1 MKDYILHLENSADV
15 WENSTPV
22 GNGSMGLSVFG
33 RTDSE
38 LFVLNE
44 ETVWD
49 QLKEMKPAGDFKEKV
64 AYIRSLFLAG
74 KNFEAADWAEKNLE
88 DDFNII
94 ASFEVAGRVCI
105 DFDNKSKAKN
115 YSRDLCLNTGIA
127 TVKYTKSGVETV
139 EECFASYEE
148 KILAAKFAFSA
159 PSSFTLGYE
168 RDFIKSYMT
177 ENDTLTVCCGTA
189 HGTHSFAVGIK
200 AVTDGALTAQDGKLR
215 IENAT
220 EAVFYISIVTDN
232 IAESYVEKCNAV
244 LAGAPDYEALK
255 KAHTES
261 FSEIMCRSDVR
272 FDSDDALEA
281 MPVSARLERLKKN
294 PEAQDFS
301 LLSLYWQFGKY
312 LLVSSSRPGSLPANL
327 QGVWGE
333 RMQNPWNADYHTNI
347 NLQMNYWQAEQANIA
362 ECTHALFDYMNTNLL
377 VGGRKAAMDYYGCKG
392 TVTHHL
398 SDIYGFN
405 GPADGVWGLWPMGGA
420 WLAFHMWEHYLYS
433 QDVAFLK
440 DTAYEYI
447 KACVEFFLD
456 YMVEDDCGRLL
467 TGPSASPE
475 NDYIGADG
483 KEVCMCMSPTMDVE
497 IVSGLLKFYIET
509 EKLLGIDEATAQK
522 AAEALE
528 KMPPI
533 QVGKYGQLM
542 EWLEDYE
549 EAEPG
554 HRHISHAFG
563 IYPADLITR
572 NTPELYK
579 AIRVTIDRRLANG
592 GGHTGWSR
600 AWLINLF
607 ARLRDAE
614 ATYDHIRLLFTRS
627 TLPNLYDTHPPFQID
642 GNFGGAAG
650 IGEMLVQSHEGFI
663 SLLPATSKKLSGG
676 FTALRAR
683 GNVEVS
689 AEFEWGKVKTF
700 ELVSKAD
707 KCVKVEIE
715 NAAEVVCGGVKAE
728 RENGLFVL
736 SLKAGEKLACS
747 VMY

>member
-1 MKDYILHLENSADV
+1 MKDYVLHLENSADV
-15 WENSTPV
+15 WENSTPL
-22 GNGSMGLSVFG
+22 GNGSMGLSIFG

-44 ETVWD
+44 ETVWN
-49 QLKEMKPAGDFKEKV
+49 QSTETKPAGDFKEKID
-64 AYIRSLFLAG
+64 YIRSLFLAG
-74 KNFEAADWAEKNLE
+74 KNFEAAKWAEDNLE
-88 DDFNII
+88 DYFNVI
-94 ASFEVAGRVCI
+94 ASFEVAGRINI

-115 YSRDLCLNTGIA
+115 YSRDLCLNNGIA
-127 TVKYTKSGVETV
+127 TVKYTKKDVETV

-148 KILAAKFAFSA
+148 KLFAAKFCFSA
-159 PSSFTLGYE
+159 PSSFTLSFE
-168 RDFIKSYMT
+168 RDFVKSYMT
-177 ENDTLTVCCGTA
+177 ENDTLTVCCSTA
-189 HGTHSFAVGIK
+189 NGTHGFAVGTRV
-200 AVTDGALTAQDGKLR
+200 VTDGELSTHDGKLR
-215 IENAT
+215 VENAN
-220 EAVFYISIVTDN
+220 EAVIYISIVTDN
-232 IAESYVEKCNAV
+232 IAENYIEICNQKLAAAPSY
-244 LAGAPDYEALK
+244 DDMK

-261 FSEIMCRSDVR
+261 FSSIMCRSDVS
-272 FDSDDALEA
+272 FDGDEELEKL
-281 MPVSARLERLKKN
+281 PVSARLERLKKN
-294 PEAQDFS
+294 KSAQDYS
-301 LLSLYWQFGKY
+301 LMSLYWQFGKY
-312 LLVSSSRPGSLPANL
+312 LLVSSSRPGTLPANL

-347 NLQMNYWQAEQANIA
+347 NLQMNYWQAEQANIS
-362 ECTHALFDYMNTNLL
+362 ECTSALFDYMNTNLL
-377 VGGRKAAMDYYGCKG
+377 VGGRKAAQDYYGCKG

-420 WLAFHMWEHYLYS
+420 WLAFHMWEHFLYTNDLDYL
-433 QDVAFLK
+433 K
-440 DTAYEYI
+440 NTAYEYI

-456 YMVEDDCGRLL
+456 YMVEDDKGRLL

-483 KEVCMCMSPTMDVE
+483 NPVCMCMSPTMDVE
-497 IVSGLLKFYIET
+497 IVSGLLKFYIKT
-509 EKLLGIDEATAQK
+509 EKLLGIDEATASK
-522 AAEALE
+522 AAEALG
-528 KMPPI
+528 KMPAI
-533 QVGKYGQLM
+533 QVGKHGQLM

-572 NTPELYK
+572 NTPELYD

-607 ARLRDAE
+607 ARLRDGEGAYE
-614 ATYDHIRLLFTRS
+614 HIRLLFTRS

-650 IGEMLVQSHEGFI
+650 IGEMLMQSHEGFI
-663 SLLPATSKKLSGG
+663 SLLPATSSLLSGSFNG
-676 FTALRAR
+676 LKAR

-689 AEFEWGKVKTF
+689 ASFTNGKVNAFK
-700 ELVSKAD
+700 LVSAED
-707 KCVKVEIE
+707 KCIKLEIE
-715 NAAEVVCGGVKAE
+715 NAAAVVCGGKEYKAV
-728 RENGLFVL
+728 NGLFEL
-736 SLKAGEKLACS
+736 DAKAGESLNCT

>member
-22 GNGSMGLSVFG
+22 GNGSMGLSIFG

-44 ETVWD
+44 ESVWD
-49 QLKEMKPAGDFKEKV
+49 EKTDMKPAGNFKDKIEH
-64 AYIRSLFLAG
+64 IRSLFLAG
-74 KNFEAADWAEKNLE
+74 KNFEAAKWAEDNLE
-88 DDFNII
+88 NDFNFI
-94 ASFEVAGRVCI
+94 ASYEVAGRVYI
-105 DFDNKSKAKN
+105 DFDNKTKAKN
-115 YSRDLCLNTGIA
+115 YSRDLCLNNGIA
-127 TVKYTKSGVETV
+127 TVKYSKKDVETV

-148 KILAAKFAFSA
+148 KLIAAKFSFSS
-159 PSSFTLGYE
+159 PSSFTLRFE
-168 RDFIKSYMT
+168 RDLVKSYMT
-177 ENDTLTVCCGTA
+177 ENNTLTVVCGTA
-189 HGTHSFAVGIK
+189 NGTHGFAVGTK
-200 AVTDGALTAQDGKLR
+200 VVTDGVLTSDDGKLR
-215 IENAT
+215 IESAN
-220 EAVFYISIVTDN
+220 EAVIYISIVTDN
-232 IAESYVEKCNAV
+232 IADNYIDLCNTK
-244 LAGAPDYEALK
+244 LACAPGYDELK
-255 KAHTES
+255 KAHIES
-261 FSEIMCRSDVR
+261 FSAIMTRSDIS
-272 FDSDDALEA
+272 FAGDEKLES
-281 MPVSARLERLKKN
+281 MPVSARLERLKKDKK
-294 PEAQDFS
+294 ATDFS
-301 LLSLYWQFGKY
+301 LMSLYWQFGKY
-312 LLVSSSRPGSLPANL
+312 LLVSSSRPGTLPANL

-347 NLQMNYWQAEQANIA
+347 NLQMNYWQAEQANIS
-362 ECTHALFDYMNTNLL
+362 ECTTALFDYMNTNLL
-377 VGGRKAAMDYYGCKG
+377 IGGRKAAADYYGCKG

-420 WLAFHMWEHYLYS
+420 WLAFHMWEHYLYT
-433 QDVAFLK
+433 QDTSYLR

-456 YMVEDDCGRLL
+456 YMVEDEKGRLL

-483 KEVCMCMSPTMDVE
+483 KPVCMCMSPTMDVE
-497 IVSGLLKFYIET
+497 IVSGLLKFYVET
-509 EKLLGIDEATAQK
+509 ENLLGIDGETAAK
-522 AAEALE
+522 AAEALG

-533 QVGKYGQLM
+533 QVGKHGQLM

-572 NTPELYK
+572 ATPDLYK

-607 ARLRDAE
+607 ARLRDGE
-614 ATYDHIRLLFTRS
+614 ATYDNIRLLFTRS

-663 SLLPATSKKLSGG
+663 SLLPATSKLLSGSFNG
-676 FTALRAR
+676 LKAR

-689 AEFEWGKVKTF
+689 AEFECGKVKSF
-700 ELVSKAD
+700 ELVCAD
-707 KCVKVEIE
+707 DKRIGVEIE
-715 NAAEVVCGGVKAE
+715 NAAAVSCGGKDYAAVD
-728 RENGLFVL
+728 GLFMLDV
-736 SLKAGEKLACS
+736 KAGEKLSFA

>member
-1 MKDYILHLENSADV
+1 MKNYVLHLENSADV

-22 GNGSMGLSVFG
+22 GNGSMGLSIFG

-49 QLKEMKPAGDFKEKV
+49 EKTDMKPAGDFKDKIEH
-64 AYIRSLFLAG
+64 IRSLFLEG
-74 KNFEAADWAEKNLE
+74 KNFEAAKWAEDNLE
-88 DDFNII
+88 NDFNVIS
-94 ASFEVAGRVCI
+94 SFEVAGKVHI

-115 YSRDLCLNTGIA
+115 YSRDLCLNNGVA
-127 TVKYTKSGVETV
+127 TVRYTKKDVETV

-148 KILAAKFAFSA
+148 KLIASKFTFSA
-159 PSSFTLGYE
+159 PSSFTLSFE
-168 RDFIKSYMT
+168 RELVKSYMT
-177 ENDTLTVCCGTA
+177 EDNTLTVCCGTA
-189 HGTHSFAVGIK
+189 SGTHGFAVGIK
-200 AVTDGALTAQDGKLR
+200 VITDGEFSADDGKLR
-215 IENAT
+215 VESAN
-220 EAVFYISIVTDN
+220 EAVIYISIVTDN
-232 IAESYVEKCNAV
+232 IAENYIDVCNAK
-244 LAGAPDYEALK
+244 LADAPDYDTLK
-255 KAHTES
+255 AAHIKS
-261 FSEIMCRSDVR
+261 FSAVMNRSDISFVG
-272 FDSDDALEA
+272 DEDLES
-281 MPVSARLERLKKN
+281 MPVSERLERLKKN
-294 PEAQDFS
+294 KKATDFG
-301 LLSLYWQFGKY
+301 LMSLYWQFGKY
-312 LLVSSSRPGSLPANL
+312 LLVSSSRPGTLPANL

-347 NLQMNYWQAEQANIA
+347 NLQMNYWQAEQANIS
-362 ECTHALFDYMNTNLL
+362 ECTQALFDYMNTNLL
-377 VGGRKAAMDYYGCKG
+377 VGGRKAAQDYYGCKG

-405 GPADGVWGLWPMGGA
+405 APADGVWGLWPMGGA
-420 WLAFHMWEHYLYS
+420 WLAFHMWEHYLYT
-433 QDVAFLK
+433 QDIAYLK

-456 YMVEDDCGRLL
+456 YMVEDKNGRLL

-483 KEVCMCMSPTMDVE
+483 KPVCMCMSPTMDVE

-509 EKLLGIDEATAQK
+509 EKLLGIDCQTAAK
-522 AAEALE
+522 AEEALG

-533 QVGKYGQLM
+533 QVGKHGQLM
-542 EWLEDYE
+542 EWLEDYK

-572 NTPELYK
+572 ATPDLYK

-607 ARLRDAE
+607 ARLRDGE
-614 ATYDHIRLLFTRS
+614 ATYEHIRLLFTRS

-663 SLLPATSKKLSGG
+663 SLLPATSKLLSGSFSG
-676 FTALRAR
+676 LKAR

-689 AEFEWGKVKTF
+689 AEFECGRVNSF
-700 ELVSKAD
+700 ELVAADD
-707 KCVKVEIE
+707 KCIGIEIE
-715 NAAEVVCGGVKAE
+715 NAATVSCGGKDYKAD
-728 RENGLFVL
+728 GGIFMIDA
-736 SLKAGEKLACS
+736 KAGEKLTCT

>member
-1 MKDYILHLENSADV
+1 MKNYVLHLENSADV

-38 LFVLNE
+38 LLVLNE

-49 QLKEMKPAGDFKEKV
+49 ERSEMKPAGDFKEKID
-64 AYIRSLFLAG
+64 YIRSLFLEG
-74 KNFEAADWAEKNLE
+74 KNFEAAKWAEDNLE
-88 DDFNII
+88 NYFNYV
-94 ASFEVAGRVCI
+94 ASFEVAGKVRI

-115 YSRDLCLNTGIA
+115 YSRDLCLNNGVA
-127 TVKYTKSGVETV
+127 TVKYTKGGVETV

-148 KILAAKFAFSA
+148 KLIASKFTFSA
-159 PSSFTLGYE
+159 PSSFTLSFE
-168 RDFIKSYMT
+168 RDLIKSYAVDG
-177 ENDTLTVCCGTA
+177 DTLTVCCGTA
-189 HGTHSFAVGIK
+189 NGSHGFAVGIK
-200 AVTDGALTAQDGKLR
+200 VVTDGVLTSDDGKLR
-215 IENAT
+215 VENAN
-220 EAVFYISIVTDN
+220 EAVIYINIVTDN
-232 IAESYVEKCNAV
+232 IADNYIELCNAK
-244 LAGAPDYEALK
+244 LEATPDYNNLRK
-255 KAHTES
+255 VHTES
-261 FSEIMCRSDVR
+261 FSSIMCRSDVS
-272 FDSDDALEA
+272 FDGDEELEKL
-281 MPVSARLERLKKN
+281 PVSKRLERLKKDKK
-294 PEAQDFS
+294 ATDFG
-301 LLSLYWQFGKY
+301 LMSLYWQFGKY
-312 LLVSSSRPGSLPANL
+312 LLVSSSRPGTLPANL

-347 NLQMNYWQAEQANIA
+347 NLQMNYWQAEQANIS
-362 ECTHALFDYMNTNLL
+362 ECTAALFDYMNTNLL
-377 VGGRKAAMDYYGCKG
+377 VGGRKAAQDYYGCKG

-420 WLAFHMWEHYLYS
+420 WLAFHMWEHFLYTNDLDYL
-433 QDVAFLK
+433 K
-440 DTAYEYI
+440 NTAYEYI

-456 YMVEDDCGRLL
+456 YMVEDDKGRLL

-483 KEVCMCMSPTMDVE
+483 KPVCMCMSPTMDVE

-509 EKLLGIDEATAQK
+509 ERLLGIDKETAAK
-522 AAEALE
+522 ASEALG
-528 KMPPI
+528 KMPAI
-533 QVGKYGQLM
+533 QVGKHGQLM

-572 NTPELYK
+572 NTPDLYN

-607 ARLRDAE
+607 ARLRDGE
-614 ATYDHIRLLFTRS
+614 GTYEHIRLLFTRS
-627 TLPNLYDTHPPFQID
+627 TLPNLYDTHPPFQIG

-663 SLLPATSKKLSGG
+663 SLLPATSSRLSGSFSG
-676 FTALRAR
+676 LKAR
-683 GNVEVS
+683 GNIEIS
-689 AEFEWGKVKTF
+689 ASFGGGKVNTF
-700 ELVSKAD
+700 ELVSAEE
-707 KCVKVEIE
+707 KCVKIEIE
-715 NAAEVVCGGVKAE
+715 NAAAVVCGGKEYKAV
-728 RENGLFVL
+728 NGLFEL
-736 SLKAGEKLACS
+736 EAKAGESLNCT

>member
-1 MKDYILHLENSADV
+1 MKDYVLHLENSADV

-22 GNGSMGLSVFG
+22 GNGSMGLSIFG
-33 RTDSE
+33 RIDSE

-49 QLKEMKPAGDFKEKV
+49 EKTDMKPAGDFKDKIDH
-64 AYIRSLFLAG
+64 IRSLFLEG
-74 KNFEAADWAEKNLE
+74 KNFEAAKWAEDNLE
-88 DDFNII
+88 NEFNVI
-94 ASFEVAGRVCI
+94 ASFEVAGRVYI

-115 YSRDLCLNTGIA
+115 YSRDLCLNNGIA
-127 TVKYTKSGVETV
+127 TVKYTKKDVETV

-148 KILAAKFAFSA
+148 KLIASKFTFSA
-159 PSSFTLGYE
+159 PSSFTLRFE
-168 RDFIKSYMT
+168 RDFVKSYMT
-177 ENDTLTVCCGTA
+177 EDNTLTVRCGTA
-189 HGTHSFAVGIK
+189 NGTHAFAVGIK
-200 AVTDGALTAQDGKLR
+200 VVTDGEVSADDGKLR
-215 IENAT
+215 VESAN
-220 EAVFYISIVTDN
+220 EAVIYISIVTDN
-232 IAESYVEKCNAV
+232 IAENYIDVCNAK
-244 LAGAPDYEALK
+244 LAAAPDYEALK
-255 KAHTES
+255 KAHIES
-261 FSEIMCRSDVR
+261 FSAIMTRSDIS
-272 FDSDDALEA
+272 FKGDEALES
-281 MPVSARLERLKKN
+281 MPVSARLERLKKDKK
-294 PEAQDFS
+294 ATDFG
-301 LLSLYWQFGKY
+301 LMSLYWQFGKY
-312 LLVSSSRPGSLPANL
+312 LLVSSSRPGTLPANL

-347 NLQMNYWQAEQANIA
+347 NLQMNYWQAEQANIS
-362 ECTHALFDYMNTNLL
+362 ECTQALFDYMNTNLL
-377 VGGRKAAMDYYGCKG
+377 VGGRKAAQDYYGCKG

-405 GPADGVWGLWPMGGA
+405 APADGVWGLWPMGGA
-420 WLAFHMWEHYLYS
+420 WLAFHMWEHYLYT
-433 QDVAFLK
+433 QDLTYLK

-456 YMVEDDCGRLL
+456 YMVEDSQGRLL

-483 KEVCMCMSPTMDVE
+483 KPVCMCMSPTMDVE

-509 EKLLGIDEATAQK
+509 EKLLGIDCETAAK
-522 AAEALE
+522 AAEALG

-533 QVGKYGQLM
+533 QIGKHGQLM
-542 EWLEDYE
+542 EWLEDYK

-572 NTPELYK
+572 ATPDLYK

-607 ARLRDAE
+607 ARLRDGE
-614 ATYDHIRLLFTRS
+614 ATYEHIRLLFTRS

-650 IGEMLVQSHEGFI
+650 MGEMLVQSHEGFI
-663 SLLPATSKKLSGG
+663 SLLPATSKLLSGRFSG
-676 FTALRAR
+676 LKAR
-683 GNVEVS
+683 GNVEIS
-689 AEFEWGKVKTF
+689 AEFECGKVNSF
-700 ELVSKAD
+700 ELISADD
-707 KCVKVEIE
+707 KCIGVEIE
-715 NAAEVVCGGVKAE
+715 NAATVSCGGKEYKAD
-728 RENGLFVL
+728 GGIFMLDV
-736 SLKAGEKLACS
+736 KAGEKLTCT

>member
-1 MKDYILHLENSADV
+1 MKNYVLHLENSADV

-22 GNGSMGLSVFG
+22 GNGSMGLSIFG
-33 RTDSE
+33 KTDRE

-49 QLKEMKPAGDFKEKV
+49 EKAEMKPAGDFKDKLEH
-64 AYIRSLFLAG
+64 IRSLFLAG
-74 KNFEAADWAEKNLE
+74 KNFEAAKWAEDNLE
-88 DDFNII
+88 NDFNFI
-94 ASFEVAGRVCI
+94 ASYEVAGKVYV
-105 DFDNKSKAKN
+105 DFDNKSKAKD
-115 YSRDLCLNTGIA
+115 YSRDLCLNNGIA
-127 TVKYTKSGVETV
+127 TVKYTKKGIETA

-148 KILAAKFAFSA
+148 KILAAKFSFSEQ
-159 PSSFTLGYE
+159 SSFTLGYE
-168 RDFIKSYMT
+168 RDFVKSYMA
-177 ENDTLTVCCGTA
+177 EGDTLVVRCVTA
-189 HGTHSFAVGIK
+189 NGTHSFGVGLRVI
-200 AVTDGALTAQDGKLR
+200 TDGALSCDDGKFR
-215 IENAT
+215 VENAT
-220 EAVFYISIVTDN
+220 DAVIYMSIVTDN
-232 IAESYVEKCNAV
+232 ITENYLDACKNI
-244 LAGAPDYEALK
+244 LAGASDYEAMK
-255 KAHTES
+255 QAHIDS
-261 FSEIMCRSDVR
+261 FSSIMCRSDIS
-272 FDSDDALEA
+272 FDGDEALEA
-281 MPVSARLERLKKN
+281 MPVSARLERLKKDKK
-294 PEAQDFS
+294 ATDFG
-301 LLSLYWQFGKY
+301 LMSLYWQFGKY

-327 QGVWGE
+327 QGVWAE
-333 RMQNPWNADYHTNI
+333 RIQNSWNADYHTNI
-347 NLQMNYWQAEQANIA
+347 NLQMNYWHAEQANIS
-362 ECTHALFDYMNTNLL
+362 ECTQSLFDYMNTNLL
-377 VGGRKAAMDYYGCKG
+377 VGGRKAAQDYYGCKG

-420 WLAFHMWEHYLYS
+420 WLAFHMWEHYRYTNDLGY
-433 QDVAFLK
+433 LK

-456 YMVEDDCGRLL
+456 YMVEDDNGRLL

-483 KEVCMCMSPTMDVE
+483 KPVCMCMSPTMDVE

-509 EKLLGIDEATAQK
+509 EKLLGIDADTAAK
-522 AAEALE
+522 AAEALG

-533 QVGKYGQLM
+533 QVGKHGQLM

-572 NTPELYK
+572 ATPDLYN

-607 ARLRDAE
+607 ARLRDGE
-614 ATYDHIRLLFTRS
+614 ATYEHIRLLFTRS

-663 SLLPATSKKLSGG
+663 SLLPATSKLLSGSFSG
-676 FTALRAR
+676 LKAR
-683 GNVEVS
+683 GNVEIS
-689 AEFEWGKVKTF
+689 AEFACGKVNAF
-700 ELVSKAD
+700 ELISADD
-707 KCVKVEIE
+707 KCIGVEIE
-715 NAAEVVCGGVKAE
+715 NAATVSCGGKDYTAV
-728 RENGLFVL
+728 NGIFMLDV
-736 SLKAGEKLACS
+736 KAGEKLSCT

>member
-1 MKDYILHLENSADV
+1 MKDYVLHLENSADV

-22 GNGSMGLSVFG
+22 GNGSMGLSIFG

-49 QLKEMKPAGDFKEKV
+49 EKTDMKPAGDFKDKIDH
-64 AYIRSLFLAG
+64 IRSLFLEG
-74 KNFEAADWAEKNLE
+74 KNFEAAKWAEDNLE
-88 DDFNII
+88 NDFNVI
-94 ASFEVAGRVCI
+94 ASFEVAGRVYI

-115 YSRDLCLNTGIA
+115 YSRDLCLNNGIA
-127 TVKYTKSGVETV
+127 TVKYTKKDVETV

-148 KILAAKFAFSA
+148 KLIASKFTFSA
-159 PSSFTLGYE
+159 PSSFTLRFE
-168 RDFIKSYMT
+168 RDFVKSYMT
-177 ENDTLTVCCGTA
+177 EDNTLTVRCGTA
-189 HGTHSFAVGIK
+189 NGTHAFAVGIK
-200 AVTDGALTAQDGKLR
+200 VVTDGEFSADDGKLR
-215 IENAT
+215 VEAAN
-220 EAVFYISIVTDN
+220 EAVIYISIVTDN
-232 IAESYVEKCNAV
+232 IAENYIDVCNAK
-244 LAGAPDYEALK
+244 LAAAPDYEALK
-255 KAHTES
+255 KAHIKS
-261 FSEIMCRSDVR
+261 FSEIMTRSDISFR
-272 FDSDDALEA
+272 GDEALES
-281 MPVSARLERLKKN
+281 MPVSARLERLKKDKK
-294 PEAQDFS
+294 ATDFG
-301 LLSLYWQFGKY
+301 LMSLYWQFGKY
-312 LLVSSSRPGSLPANL
+312 LLVSSSRPGTLPANL

-347 NLQMNYWQAEQANIA
+347 NLQMNYWQAEQANIS
-362 ECTHALFDYMNTNLL
+362 ECTQALFDYMNTNLL
-377 VGGRKAAMDYYGCKG
+377 VGGRKAAQDYYGCRG

-405 GPADGVWGLWPMGGA
+405 APADGVWGLWPMGGA
-420 WLAFHMWEHYLYS
+420 WLAFHMWEHYLYT
-433 QDVAFLK
+433 QDLAYLK

-447 KACVEFFLD
+447 RACVEFFLD
-456 YMVEDDCGRLL
+456 YMVEDSQGRLL

-483 KEVCMCMSPTMDVE
+483 KPVCMCMSPTMDVE

-509 EKLLGIDEATAQK
+509 EKLLGIDCETAAK
-522 AAEALE
+522 AAEALG

-533 QVGKYGQLM
+533 QIGKHGQLM
-542 EWLEDYE
+542 EWLEDYK

-572 NTPELYK
+572 ATPDLYK
-579 AIRVTIDRRLANG
+579 AIRATIDRRLANG

-607 ARLRDAE
+607 ARLRDGE
-614 ATYDHIRLLFTRS
+614 ATYEHIRLLFTRS

-650 IGEMLVQSHEGFI
+650 MGEMLVQSHEGFI
-663 SLLPATSKKLSGG
+663 SLLPATSKLLSGSFSG
-676 FTALRAR
+676 LKAR
-683 GNVEVS
+683 GNVEIS
-689 AEFEWGKVKTF
+689 AEFECGKVNSF
-700 ELVSKAD
+700 ELISADD
-707 KCVKVEIE
+707 KCIGVEIE
-715 NAAEVVCGGVKAE
+715 NAATVSCGGKEYKADGGIFMLDVKA
-728 RENGLFVL
+728 G
-736 SLKAGEKLACS
+736 KKLTCT

>member
-1 MKDYILHLENSADV
+1 MKDYVLHLENSADV

-22 GNGSMGLSVFG
+22 GNGSMGLSIFG

-49 QLKEMKPAGDFKEKV
+49 EKPDMKPAGDFKKKV
-64 AYIRSLFLAG
+64 EYIRSLFLEG
-74 KNFEAADWAEKNLE
+74 KNFEAAKWAEDNLE
-88 DDFNII
+88 NDFNVI
-94 ASFEVAGRVCI
+94 ASFEVAGRVHI
-105 DFDNKSKAKN
+105 DFDNKSKAKD
-115 YSRDLCLNTGIA
+115 YSRDLSLTNGIA
-127 TVKYTKSGVETV
+127 TVKYTKKGVETL

-148 KILAAKFAFSA
+148 KLIASRFAFSA
-159 PSSFTLGYE
+159 PSSFTLSFE
-168 RDFIKSYMT
+168 RDFIKSYMA
-177 ENDTLTVCCGTA
+177 EDNTLTVCCSTA
-189 HGTHSFAVGIK
+189 NGTHGLAVGIK
-200 AVTDGALTAQDGKLR
+200 VVTDGALSADDGKIR
-215 IENAT
+215 VESAN
-220 EAVFYISIVTDN
+220 EAVIYISIVTDN
-232 IAESYVEKCNAV
+232 IAENYIEVCNAK
-244 LAGAPDYEALK
+244 LAAVPDYDTLK
-255 KAHTES
+255 KAHIES
-261 FSEIMCRSDVR
+261 FSAIMSRSDIS
-272 FDSDDALEA
+272 FTGDEELES

-294 PEAQDFS
+294 KKATDFG
-301 LLSLYWQFGKY
+301 LMSLYWQFGKY
-312 LLVSSSRPGSLPANL
+312 LLVSSSRPGTLPANL

-347 NLQMNYWQAEQANIA
+347 NLQMNYWQAEQANIS
-362 ECTHALFDYMNTNLL
+362 ECTQALFDYMNTNLL
-377 VGGRKAAMDYYGCKG
+377 VGGRKAAEEYYGCKG

-420 WLAFHMWEHYLYS
+420 WLAFHMWEHYLYT
-433 QDVAFLK
+433 QDLTYLK

-456 YMVEDDCGRLL
+456 YMVEDDKGRLL

-483 KEVCMCMSPTMDVE
+483 KPVCMCMSPTMDVE
-497 IVSGLLKFYIET
+497 IVGGLLKFYIET
-509 EKLLGIDEATAQK
+509 EKLLSIDGETAAK
-522 AAEALE
+522 AAQALE

-533 QVGKYGQLM
+533 QVGKHGQLM

-572 NTPELYK
+572 ATPDLYK

-607 ARLRDAE
+607 ARLRDGE
-614 ATYDHIRLLFTRS
+614 ATYEHIRLLFTRS

-650 IGEMLVQSHEGFI
+650 MGEMLVQSHEGFI
-663 SLLPATSKKLSGG
+663 SLLPATSKLLSGCFSG
-676 FTALRAR
+676 LKTR
-683 GNVEVS
+683 GNVEIS
-689 AEFEWGKVKTF
+689 GEFEFGKVKSF
-700 ELVSKAD
+700 ELISAED
-707 KCVKVEIE
+707 KRIGVEIE
-715 NAAEVVCGGVKAE
+715 NAAAVSCGGNEYKAVD
-728 RENGLFVL
+728 GLFMLDVR
-736 SLKAGEKLACS
+736 AGEKLSCT

>member
-15 WENSTPV
+15 WENSTPL
-22 GNGSMGLSVFG
+22 GNGSMGLSIFG

-44 ETVWD
+44 ETVWN
-49 QLKEMKPAGDFKEKV
+49 QSTETKPAGDFKEKID
-64 AYIRSLFLAG
+64 YIRSLFLAG
-74 KNFEAADWAEKNLE
+74 KNFEAAKWAEDNLE
-88 DDFNII
+88 DYFNVI
-94 ASFEVAGRVCI
+94 ASFEVAGRINV

-115 YSRDLCLNTGIA
+115 YSRDLCLNNGIA
-127 TVKYTKSGVETV
+127 TVKYTKKDVETV

-148 KILAAKFAFSA
+148 KLLAAKFSFSS
-159 PSSFTLGYE
+159 PSSFTLSFE
-168 RDFIKSYMT
+168 RDFVKSYMT
-177 ENDTLTVCCGTA
+177 ENDTLTVCCSTA
-189 HGTHSFAVGIK
+189 NGTHSFAVGTRVI
-200 AVTDGALTAQDGKLR
+200 TDGELSTLDGKLR
-215 IENAT
+215 VENAN
-220 EAVFYISIVTDN
+220 EAVIYISIVTDN
-232 IAESYVEKCNAV
+232 IAENYIEICNQKLAAAPSY
-244 LAGAPDYEALK
+244 DDMK

-261 FSEIMCRSDVR
+261 FSSIMCRSDVS
-272 FDSDDALEA
+272 FDGDKELEKL
-281 MPVSARLERLKKN
+281 PVNARLERLKKN
-294 PEAQDFS
+294 KSAQDYS

-312 LLVSSSRPGSLPANL
+312 LLVSSSRPGTLPANL

-347 NLQMNYWQAEQANIA
+347 NLQMNYWQAEQANIS
-362 ECTHALFDYMNTNLL
+362 ECTSALFDYMNTNLL
-377 VGGRKAAMDYYGCKG
+377 VGGRKAAQDYYGCKG

-420 WLAFHMWEHYLYS
+420 WLAFHMWEHFLYTNDLDYL
-433 QDVAFLK
+433 K
-440 DTAYEYI
+440 NTAYEYI

-456 YMVEDDCGRLL
+456 YMVEDDKGRLL

-483 KEVCMCMSPTMDVE
+483 KPVCMCMSPTMDVE
-497 IVSGLLKFYIET
+497 IVSGLLKFYLET
-509 EKLLGIDEATAQK
+509 EKLLGIDADTAAK
-522 AAEALE
+522 AAEALG
-528 KMPPI
+528 KMPAI
-533 QVGKYGQLM
+533 QVGKHGQLM

-572 NTPELYK
+572 NTPELYN

-607 ARLRDAE
+607 ARLRDGEGAYE
-614 ATYDHIRLLFTRS
+614 HIRLLFTRS

-650 IGEMLVQSHEGFI
+650 IGEMLMQSHEGFI
-663 SLLPATSKKLSGG
+663 SLLPATSKQLSGSFNG
-676 FTALRAR
+676 LKAR

-689 AEFEWGKVKTF
+689 ASFANGKVKAF
-700 ELVSKAD
+700 ELVPAED
-707 KCVKVEIE
+707 KCIKIEIE
-715 NAAEVVCGGVKAE
+715 NAAAVVCGGKEYSAV
-728 RENGLFVL
+728 NGLFEL
-736 SLKAGEKLACS
+736 DAKAGESLGCT

>member
-1 MKDYILHLENSADV
+1 MKNYVLHLENSADV

-22 GNGSMGLSVFG
+22 GNGSMGLSIFG

-49 QLKEMKPAGDFKEKV
+49 EKTDMKPAGDFKDKIEH
-64 AYIRSLFLAG
+64 IRSLFLEG
-74 KNFEAADWAEKNLE
+74 KNFEAAKWAEDNLE
-88 DDFNII
+88 NDFNVIS
-94 ASFEVAGRVCI
+94 SFEVAGKVHI

-115 YSRDLCLNTGIA
+115 YSRDLCLNNGVA
-127 TVKYTKSGVETV
+127 TVRYTKKDIETV

-148 KILAAKFAFSA
+148 KLIASKFTFSA
-159 PSSFTLGYE
+159 PSSFILSFE
-168 RDFIKSYMT
+168 RELVKSYMT
-177 ENDTLTVCCGTA
+177 EDNTLTVCCGTA
-189 HGTHSFAVGIK
+189 SGTHGFAVGIK
-200 AVTDGALTAQDGKLR
+200 VITDGEFSADDGKLR
-215 IENAT
+215 VEFAN
-220 EAVFYISIVTDN
+220 EAVIYISIVTDN
-232 IAESYVEKCNAV
+232 IAENYIDVCNAK
-244 LAGAPDYEALK
+244 LADAPDYDTLKEAHIK
-255 KAHTES
+255 S
-261 FSEIMCRSDVR
+261 FSAVMNRSDISFVG
-272 FDSDDALEA
+272 DEELES
-281 MPVSARLERLKKN
+281 MPVSERLERLKKN
-294 PEAQDFS
+294 KKATDFG
-301 LLSLYWQFGKY
+301 LMSLYWQFGKY
-312 LLVSSSRPGSLPANL
+312 LLVSSSRPGTLPANL

-347 NLQMNYWQAEQANIA
+347 NLQMNYWQAEQANIS
-362 ECTHALFDYMNTNLL
+362 ECTQALFDYMNTNLL
-377 VGGRKAAMDYYGCKG
+377 VGGRKAAQDYYGCKG

-405 GPADGVWGLWPMGGA
+405 APADGVWGLWPMGGA
-420 WLAFHMWEHYLYS
+420 WLAFHIWEHYLYT
-433 QDVAFLK
+433 QDIAYLK

-456 YMVEDDCGRLL
+456 YMVEDKNGRLL

-483 KEVCMCMSPTMDVE
+483 KPVCMCMSPTMDVE

-509 EKLLGIDEATAQK
+509 EKLLGIDADTAAK
-522 AAEALE
+522 AAEALG

-533 QVGKYGQLM
+533 QVGKHGQLM

-572 NTPELYK
+572 ATPDLYN

-607 ARLRDAE
+607 ARLRDGE
-614 ATYDHIRLLFTRS
+614 ATYEHIRLLFTRS

-663 SLLPATSKKLSGG
+663 SLLPATSKLLSGSFSG
-676 FTALRAR
+676 LKAR
-683 GNVEVS
+683 GNIEVS
-689 AEFEWGKVKTF
+689 AEFACGRVNSF
-700 ELVSKAD
+700 ELVAAED
-707 KCVKVEIE
+707 KCIGIEIE
-715 NAAEVVCGGVKAE
+715 NAATVSCGGKDYTAV
-728 RENGLFVL
+728 NGIFMLDA
-736 SLKAGEKLACS
+736 KAGEKLTCT

>member
-1 MKDYILHLENSADV
+1 MKDYVLHLENSADV

-22 GNGSMGLSVFG
+22 GNGSMGLSIFG
-33 RTDSE
+33 RTDRE

-44 ETVWD
+44 ESVWD
-49 QLKEMKPAGDFKEKV
+49 EKPEMKPAGDFKEKV
-64 AYIRSLFLAG
+64 EHIRSLFLEG
-74 KNFEAADWAEKNLE
+74 KNFEAAKWAEDNLE
-88 DDFNII
+88 NDFNVI
-94 ASFEVAGRVCI
+94 ASFEVAGRVHI
-105 DFDNKSKAKN
+105 DFDNKSKAKD
-115 YSRDLCLNTGIA
+115 YSRDLSLNDGIA
-127 TVKYTKSGVETV
+127 TVKYTKKGVETV

-148 KILAAKFAFSA
+148 KLIVSKFAFSA
-159 PSSFTLGYE
+159 PSSFTLSFE

-177 ENDTLTVCCGTA
+177 EDNTLTVCCSTA
-189 HGTHSFAVGIK
+189 NGTHGFAVGIK
-200 AVTDGALTAQDGKLR
+200 VVTDGNLSADDGKLR
-215 IENAT
+215 VESAS
-220 EAVFYISIVTDN
+220 EAVIYISIVTDN
-232 IAESYVEKCNAV
+232 IAENYIEVCNAK
-244 LAGAPDYEALK
+244 LAAAPDYDALK

-261 FSEIMCRSDVR
+261 FSAIMSRSDIS
-272 FDSDDALEA
+272 FAGDEELES
-281 MPVSARLERLKKN
+281 MPVSARLERLKKDKK
-294 PEAQDFS
+294 ATDFG
-301 LLSLYWQFGKY
+301 LMSLYWQFGKY
-312 LLVSSSRPGSLPANL
+312 LLVSSSRPGTLPANL

-347 NLQMNYWQAEQANIA
+347 NLQMNYWHAEQANIS
-362 ECTHALFDYMNTNLL
+362 ECTQALFDYMNTNLL
-377 VGGRKAAMDYYGCKG
+377 VGGRKAAEEYYGCKG

-420 WLAFHMWEHYLYS
+420 WLAFHMWEHYLYT
-433 QDVAFLK
+433 QDLAYLK

-456 YMVEDDCGRLL
+456 YMVEDDKGRLL

-483 KEVCMCMSPTMDVE
+483 KPVCMCMSPTMDVE
-497 IVSGLLKFYIET
+497 IVGGLLKFYIET
-509 EKLLGIDEATAQK
+509 EKLLGIDSVTATK
-522 AAEALE
+522 AAEALG

-533 QVGKYGQLM
+533 QVGKHGQLM

-572 NTPELYK
+572 ATPDLYK

-607 ARLRDAE
+607 ARLRDGE
-614 ATYDHIRLLFTRS
+614 ATYEHIRLLFTRS

-650 IGEMLVQSHEGFI
+650 MGEMLVQSHEGFI
-663 SLLPATSKKLSGG
+663 SLLPATSTRLSGSFSG
-676 FTALRAR
+676 LKAR

-689 AEFEWGKVKTF
+689 GEFECGKVKSF
-700 ELVSKAD
+700 ELVSAFD
-707 KCVKVEIE
+707 KCIGVEIE
-715 NAAEVVCGGVKAE
+715 NAATVSCGGKEYKAVD
-728 RENGLFVL
+728 GLFMLDV
-736 SLKAGEKLACS
+736 KAGEKVSCT

>member
-1 MKDYILHLENSADV
+1 MKNYILHLENSAKT

-33 RTDSE
+33 RPDSE

-49 QLKEMKPAGDFKEKV
+49 ERTDMKPAGDFKEKIEH
-64 AYIRSLFLAG
+64 IRSLFLEG
-74 KNFEAADWAEKNLE
+74 KNFEAAKWAEDNLE
-88 DDFNII
+88 NDFNII
-94 ASFEVAGRVCI
+94 SSFEVAGKINI
-105 DFDNKSKAKN
+105 DFDDKSKAKD

-127 TVKYTKSGVETV
+127 TVKYTKKGTETV

-148 KILAAKFAFSA
+148 KLLAAKFTFSA
-159 PSSFTLGYE
+159 ESSFTLGFE
-168 RDFIKSYMT
+168 RELVKSYMA
-177 ENDTLTVCCGTA
+177 EDDALIVRCSTA
-189 HGTHSFAVGIK
+189 NGTHFFCVGIRV
-200 AVTDGALTAQDGKLR
+200 VTDGTLGCDDGKFR
-215 IENAT
+215 VENAKS
-220 EAVFYISIVTDN
+220 AVIYISIVTDN
-232 IAESYVEKCNAV
+232 IAENYLEVCKEK
-244 LAGAPDYEALK
+244 LANIPDYDEMK
-255 KAHTES
+255 KVHIES
-261 FSEIMCRSDVR
+261 FSKIMCRSDIS
-272 FDSDDALEA
+272 FDGDDKLEA
-281 MPVSARLERLKKN
+281 MPVSERLERLKKDKK
-294 PEAQDFS
+294 ADDFG
-301 LLSLYWQFGKY
+301 LMSLYWQFGKY
-312 LLVSSSRPGSLPANL
+312 LLVSSSRPGTLPANL

-347 NLQMNYWQAEQANIA
+347 NLQMNYWQAEQANIS
-362 ECTHALFDYMNTNLL
+362 ECTSALFDYMNTNLL
-377 VGGRKAAMDYYGCKG
+377 VGGRKAAEDYYGCKG

-405 GPADGVWGLWPMGGA
+405 APADGVWGLWPMGGA
-420 WLAFHMWEHYLYS
+420 WLAFHMWEHYLYTN
-433 QDVAFLK
+433 DLGYLK

-447 KACVEFFLD
+447 KACVEFFLG
-456 YMVEDDCGRLL
+456 YMVEDDKGRLL

-483 KEVCMCMSPTMDVE
+483 KPVCMCMSPTMDVE

-509 EKLLGIDEATAQK
+509 ENLLGIDSETAAK
-522 AAEALE
+522 AAEALS
-528 KMPPI
+528 KMPAI
-533 QVGKYGQLM
+533 QVGKHGQLM

-563 IYPADLITR
+563 LYPADLITR
-572 NTPELYK
+572 ATPDLYN

-607 ARLRDAE
+607 ARLRDGE
-614 ATYDHIRLLFTRS
+614 ETYNHIRLLFTRS

-650 IGEMLVQSHEGFI
+650 IGEMLMQSHEGFI
-663 SLLPATSKKLSGG
+663 SLLPATSKALSGSFCG
-676 FTALRAR
+676 LKAR

-689 AEFEWGKVKTF
+689 AKFSGGKAESF
-700 ELVSKAD
+700 SLVSAED
-707 KCVKVEIE
+707 KCIKVEIKD
-715 NAAEVVCGGVKAE
+715 AATVSCGGKEYKAVD
-728 RENGLFVL
+728 GLFELCVN
-736 SLKAGEKLACS
+736 AGEKLECT

>member
-1 MKDYILHLENSADV
+1 MKDYVLHLENSADV
-15 WENSTPV
+15 WENSTPL
-22 GNGSMGLSVFG
+22 GNGSMGLSIFG

-49 QLKEMKPAGDFKEKV
+49 ERTDMKPAGDFKDKV
-64 AYIRSLFLAG
+64 EHIRSLFLAG
-74 KNFEAADWAEKNLE
+74 KNFEAAKWAEDNLE
-88 DDFNII
+88 NDFNVIS
-94 ASFEVAGRVCI
+94 SFEVAGKINI

-115 YSRDLCLNTGIA
+115 YSRDLCLNNGIA
-127 TVKYTKSGVETV
+127 TVKYTKNGVETV

-148 KILAAKFAFSA
+148 KLLAAKFSFSA
-159 PSSFTLGYE
+159 PSSFMLSFE
-168 RDFIKSYMT
+168 RDLIKSYAVDG
-177 ENDTLTVCCGTA
+177 DTLTVCCGTA
-189 HGTHSFAVGIK
+189 SGTHGFAVGTRVI
-200 AVTDGALTAQDGKLR
+200 TDGVLTADDGKLR
-215 IENAT
+215 VEDAK
-220 EAVFYISIVTDN
+220 EAVIYISIVTDN
-232 IAESYVEKCNAV
+232 IAENYIEICNQK
-244 LAGAPDYEALK
+244 LADAPAYDEMK
-255 KAHTES
+255 KAHTDS
-261 FSEIMCRSDVR
+261 FSAIMSRSDIC
-272 FDSDDALEA
+272 FDGDESLES

-294 PEAQDFS
+294 KSAQDYS
-301 LLSLYWQFGKY
+301 LMSLYWQFGKY
-312 LLVSSSRPGSLPANL
+312 LLVSSSRPGTLPANL

-347 NLQMNYWQAEQANIA
+347 NLQMNYWQAEQANIS
-362 ECTHALFDYMNTNLL
+362 ECTAALFDYLNTNLL
-377 VGGRKAAMDYYGCKG
+377 VGGRKAAQDYYGCNG

-420 WLAFHMWEHYLYS
+420 WLAFHMWEHYLYTN
-433 QDVAFLK
+433 DLDYLK
-440 DTAYEYI
+440 NTAYEYI

-456 YMVEDDCGRLL
+456 YMVEDDKGRLL

-483 KEVCMCMSPTMDVE
+483 KPVCMCMSPTMDVE

-509 EKLLGIDEATAQK
+509 EKLLGIDADTAAK
-522 AAEALE
+522 AAEALG
-528 KMPPI
+528 KMPAI
-533 QVGKYGQLM
+533 QVGKHGQLM

-572 NTPELYK
+572 ATPDLYK

-607 ARLRDAE
+607 ARLRDGEGAYE
-614 ATYDHIRLLFTRS
+614 HIRLLFTRS

-663 SLLPATSKKLSGG
+663 SLLPATSKQLSGSFSG
-676 FTALRAR
+676 LKAR

-689 AEFEWGKVKTF
+689 ADFECGKVKVF
-700 ELVSKAD
+700 ELVSAED
-707 KCVKVEIE
+707 KCVKLEIE
-715 NAAEVVCGGVKAE
+715 NAAAVVCGGKEYTAV
-728 RENGLFVL
+728 NGLFEL
-736 SLKAGEKLACS
+736 DAKAGEKLNCA